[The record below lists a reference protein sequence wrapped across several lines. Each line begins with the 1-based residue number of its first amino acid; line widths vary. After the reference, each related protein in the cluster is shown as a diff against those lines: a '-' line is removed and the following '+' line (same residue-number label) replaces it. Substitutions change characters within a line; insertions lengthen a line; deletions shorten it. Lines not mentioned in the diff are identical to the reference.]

1 MNKMRISTKREIIL
15 KKNLEVKN
23 TITELTNSI
32 GGFSGRLNQAEG
44 RISKWP
50 EDDHLKLLSQR
61 SRKDKEW
68 KSETVWGFW
77 DTIRQINVI
86 IIGTPEGEAVGY
98 AESLLEEIIAKKKIF
113 FF

>member
-44 RISKWP
+44 RISK
-50 EDDHLKLLSQR
+50 
-61 SRKDKEW
+61 
-68 KSETVWGFW
+68 
-77 DTIRQINVI
+77 
-86 IIGTPEGEAVGY
+86 
-98 AESLLEEIIAKKKIF
+98 
-113 FF
+113 

>member
-1 MNKMRISTKREIIL
+1 M
-15 KKNLEVKN
+15 
-23 TITELTNSI
+23 
-32 GGFSGRLNQAEG
+32 
-44 RISKWP
+44 
-50 EDDHLKLLSQR
+50 KLLSQR

-98 AESLLEEIIAKKKIF
+98 AESLLEEIIAKKKNF
-113 FF
+113 FFLNLRKEMNIPNDCNGMKLGLNSKGKIGIFTNMWKLNNTLLKNK